1 MQIDC
6 YYCKVSHM
14 LVVSSCSRWFSCASH
29 SRHSR
34 SPIPSILTQPKKMT
48 GHHLAAFATAAFATI
63 SSAFAP
69 PNPSLSFTP
78 RFGNPQSN
86 TSPRLSS
93 ASDGLEDMDD
103 ERRSAQFQTL
113 LRDLQIEG
121 VPLLGCD
128 ADQVSTLNAAIWTT
142 MAELGDADN
151 EQRACLV
158 MEKIPTTALLAFAED
173 FTVLKTQ
180 DRLMD
185 FLPELKRYSISVL
198 GKGLG
203 PALLIE
209 TEKRTVV
216 EQLSLQYTFDK
227 DKTIGAL
234 KSFVNR

>member
-1 MQIDC
+1 MVQLNE
-6 YYCKVSHM
+6 KRESRAP
-14 LVVSSCSRWFSCASH
+14 SSRRQPTAS
-29 SRHSR
+29 
-34 SPIPSILTQPKKMT
+34 PEKMT
-48 GHHLAAFATAAFATI
+48 AGRQLAAIATAAAFATI
-63 SSAFAP
+63 SSAFVAP
-69 PNPSLSFTP
+69 HPSLSFKP

-93 ASDGLEDMDD
+93 ASDGIVSPLENMDD
-103 ERRSAQFQTL
+103 ERRSTLFQQL

-142 MAELGDADN
+142 MAELGDNDN

-180 DRLMD
+180 DRLME

-216 EQLSLQYTFDK
+216 EQLMAENLKAVQYTFDK
-227 DKTIGAL
+227 EKTIGAL
-234 KSFVNR
+234 RSFVNR